1 MRRRE
6 FITFVGGLGGITA
19 FRRRTADSRSEA
31 RRAPGGKPGA
41 IFKII
46 FGRSPQPWLYRW
58 TKHSD

>member
-46 FGRSPQPWLYRW
+46 F
-58 TKHSD
+58 